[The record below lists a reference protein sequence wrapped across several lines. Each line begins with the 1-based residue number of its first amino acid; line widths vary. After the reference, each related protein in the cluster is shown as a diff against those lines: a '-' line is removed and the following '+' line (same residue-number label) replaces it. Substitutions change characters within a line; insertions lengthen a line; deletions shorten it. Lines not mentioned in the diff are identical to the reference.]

1 VSWLVPAATIGDAL
15 SPVGSTWQA
24 GDRCELIVS
33 PGRSSHGNSLALAG
47 NATVEH
53 EPAEAAVLS
62 GRSGASKMLD
72 NGQEIE
78 GK

>member
-1 VSWLVPAATIGDAL
+1 M
-15 SPVGSTWQA
+15 
-24 GDRCELIVS
+24 S